1 MPGKRSLNASAIP
14 SAKRER
20 KAITLDIKLEV
31 LRRFEVGE
39 KLSQIAKALGLAVS
53 TVATIRDNKE
63 KIKANSQ
70 IATPLRASR
79 LTRHRSA
86 VMETMERL
94 LHVWLEDQSQRNVPL
109 SVTIIQEK
117 AKSLFDDLQRERGA
131 SSQTEKF
138 TASKGWFVRFKE
150 RHCLPHF
157 KINSTAPGN
166 KDIYPKAL
174 RSIIEEDNAPC
185 HPVNLSDLSDN
196 VRVEYLHDST
206 ADSIQPMGQ
215 GIASAFKAHYV
226 RRTFEHILEATDG
239 EDTAMIRE
247 FWRNYSIMDAVD
259 NIALA
264 WEALRPATM
273 NSVWKKIWP
282 ECVRFQSVSQT
293 DNIAQLQQNIVTLA
307 KNVAFEE
314 VVEADVDQ
322 LLRSHEEDLSNT
334 ELMQLE
340 QEPAEEESEDAPPAL
355 RQLTTGRLSAAFSHF
370 EAGLQVLT
378 SDGPND
384 DWKLKVSGAIND
396 AINCYRELYN
406 EKKRR
411 SKQLS

>member
-174 RSIIEEDNAPC
+174 RSIIEEGWPKPSSLGPKALC
-185 HPVNLSDLSDN
+185 HRGGETPFAHSPAYGALKPSQQHTQQ
-196 VRVEYLHDST
+196 RARLHHIP
-206 ADSIQPMGQ
+206 AD
-215 GIASAFKAHYV
+215 
-226 RRTFEHILEATDG
+226 
-239 EDTAMIRE
+239 
-247 FWRNYSIMDAVD
+247 
-259 NIALA
+259 A
-264 WEALRPATM
+264 WETDDGPHGAAYTPPAQHKGD
-273 NSVWKKIWP
+273 VQGLHPWG
-282 ECVRFQSVSQT
+282 
-293 DNIAQLQQNIVTLA
+293 LQNTKNTLTLA
-307 KNVAFEE
+307 MTSRLDARQAWVGGC
-314 VVEADVDQ
+314 
-322 LLRSHEEDLSNT
+322 LLL
-334 ELMQLE
+334 
-340 QEPAEEESEDAPPAL
+340 
-355 RQLTTGRLSAAFSHF
+355 
-370 EAGLQVLT
+370 
-378 SDGPND
+378 
-384 DWKLKVSGAIND
+384 
-396 AINCYRELYN
+396 
-406 EKKRR
+406 
-411 SKQLS
+411 